1 MFLCVN
7 CYILFRHRCLLSL
20 IYIFFLSY
28 FFSAEYFVNSI
39 AYLLLI
45 SQSDY

>member
-1 MFLCVN
+1 M
-7 CYILFRHRCLLSL
+7 SL
-20 IYIFFLSY
+20 VSHLHISVSY
-28 FFSAEYFVNSI
+28 FFLLNILLYDQLVNKVNSI

>member
-1 MFLCVN
+1 M
-7 CYILFRHRCLLSL
+7 SL
-20 IYIFFLSY
+20 VSRLHISLSY
-28 FFSAEYFVNSI
+28 FFLLNILLYDQIVNKVNSI